1 MFNLNTQTMTISSR
15 RTYQYLLAIATVCAC
30 QVTFAAEDLIEQWYM
45 QPKLN
50 AGMQDT
56 TQTNINHQTISIGQA
71 LDKRINLEISLL
83 SDNPDNASET
93 ISKGIL
99 IDGRYY
105 LKPHGQFYPYIAGG
119 ISSIRNLNSL
129 DTSYQIPTTNF
140 GLGFEHTLK
149 GNGAKIQADIRYFM
163 DDKQTNT
170 LKDTSINDWTLRF
183 GVSIPLTADIF
194 K

>member
-1 MFNLNTQTMTISSR
+1 MDKHNNQRIKNKAR
-15 RTYQYLLAIATVCAC
+15 HQLLLTVVIACAC
-30 QVTFAAEDLIEQWYM
+30 QSTIAADDLIEQWYL
-45 QPKLN
+45 QPRLN
-50 AGMQDT
+50 LNVPGDPQKS
-56 TQTNINHQTISIGQA
+56 INHQTISIGEA

-83 SDNPDNASET
+83 SDNPEYGSDN
-93 ISKGIL
+93 KGIL

-105 LKPHGQFYPYIAGG
+105 LKPLGQFSPYIAGG
-119 ISSIRNLNSL
+119 ISSIRNYKSL
-129 DTSYQIPTTNF
+129 DTSYQDPTTNF

-170 LKDTSINDWTLRF
+170 LNDNNFNDWTLRF
-183 GVSIPLTADIF
+183 GVSIPLTNQLF